1 MASIR
6 KGILEDSHDDFD
18 DSDALFEAIG
28 DVLMQTDDSKS
39 EDEIRQICKDLHDIL
54 IGSKTGTTNNITNGT
69 RRMLN
74 APLQMSEMVKKEH
87 DERSVTSSN
96 IWLTK
101 KDLGSIHIETVP
113 LLFFREEMASA
124 SQQFNRK
131 DTKFDASGQNRS
143 LDIKIDDDISFGEK
157 QLIKGA
163 SIQLLSG
170 RRYGF
175 VGRNGLGKTT
185 LLKLLSR
192 GHLKIPSHISILHV
206 EQEVV
211 GDQTIALDSVL
222 ECDEERNR
230 LLKEEKEI
238 NAQLSSSP
246 TKTDAGISTRL
257 SEIYQQLEAME
268 ADKAPAKAAVILAG
282 LGFTP
287 KMQGQTT
294 NPTKTDAGI
303 STRLSEIY
311 QQLEAMEADKAPAKA
326 AVILA
331 GLGFTPKMQGQ
342 TTKEFSGGW
351 RMRLALARA
360 LFTKPDLLL
369 LDEPTNMLDMKAI
382 IWLENYLQK
391 WQTTML
397 VVSHDRM
404 FLNAISTDILY
415 LNNQLI
421 ETYRGNYDIFHK
433 TREQRLINQQKEYE
447 AQVQYREHLQVFIDR
462 FRYNA
467 NRASSVQSKLKILEK
482 LPPLIAVE
490 KVSTVTFRFPE
501 CERLSPPILQL
512 DEVGFYYS
520 KDQVIFNSICVNADM
535 ESRICI
541 VGENGAGKTTLL
553 KILQGDLS
561 PTSGIC
567 HTHRNLSI
575 GYFSQH
581 HVDQLEMDQ
590 TSLEMMAEK
599 FPGNNSELYRN
610 KLGQF
615 GVSGD
620 LALRPVSS
628 LSGGQK
634 SRVAFAV
641 LCMQNPNFL
650 ILDEPTNHLDM
661 ETIDALG
668 NALLKFKG
676 GVILVSHDERLI
688 RMICKELWVVQGG
701 TVRTLEG
708 GFEEYKHIVEKEL
721 DMNC

>member
-1 MASIR
+1 MADYEGVLTQCIPTIDDEIVTYVNS
-6 KGILEDSHDDFD
+6 ILEDSHDDFD

-101 KDLGSIHIETVP
+101 KDLGSAVDQKKLEKAEQQIQKKITRKTETKTTKKP
-113 LLFFREEMASA
+113 AEKEEEMASA

-143 LDIKIDDDISFGEK
+143 LDIKIDDFDISFGEK

-238 NAQLSSSP
+238 NAQLSSS
-246 TKTDAGISTRL
+246 
-257 SEIYQQLEAME
+257 
-268 ADKAPAKAAVILAG
+268 
-282 LGFTP
+282 
-287 KMQGQTT
+287 
-294 NPTKTDAGI
+294 PTKTDAGI

-520 KDQVIFNSICVNADM
+520 RDQVIFNSICVNADM

>member
-1 MASIR
+1 MADYEEVLTQCIPTIDDEIVTYVNS
-6 KGILEDSHDDFD
+6 ILEDSHDDFD

-28 DVLMQTDDSKS
+28 DVLMQTDISKS

-54 IGSKTGTTNNITNGT
+54 IGSKTGTTAANITNGT

-87 DERSVTSSN
+87 DERTVTSSN

-101 KDLGSIHIETVP
+101 KDMGSAVDQTKLAKAEQQIQKKITRKTETKTTKKP
-113 LLFFREEMASA
+113 AEKEEEMASA

-143 LDIKIDDDISFGEK
+143 LDIKIDDFDISFGEK

-163 SIQLLSG
+163 SIQLLCG

-246 TKTDAGISTRL
+246 TKTDAGVSTRL
-257 SEIYQQLEAME
+257 
-268 ADKAPAKAAVILAG
+268 
-282 LGFTP
+282 
-287 KMQGQTT
+287 
-294 NPTKTDAGI
+294 N
-303 STRLSEIY
+303 EIY

-415 LNNQLI
+415 LNNRLI

-467 NRASSVQSKLKILEK
+467 NRAASVQSKLKILEK

-553 KILQGDLS
+553 KILQGELS
-561 PTSGIC
+561 VTSGIC

-668 NALLKFKG
+668 HALLKFKG

-721 DMNC
+721 EMNC

>member
-1 MASIR
+1 
-6 KGILEDSHDDFD
+6 
-18 DSDALFEAIG
+18 
-28 DVLMQTDDSKS
+28 
-39 EDEIRQICKDLHDIL
+39 
-54 IGSKTGTTNNITNGT
+54 
-69 RRMLN
+69 
-74 APLQMSEMVKKEH
+74 
-87 DERSVTSSN
+87 
-96 IWLTK
+96 
-101 KDLGSIHIETVP
+101 
-113 LLFFREEMASA
+113 MASA

-143 LDIKIDDDISFGEK
+143 LDIKIDDFDISFGEK

-211 GDQTIALDSVL
+211 GDQMIALDSVL

-238 NAQLSSSP
+238 NATLSSSP
-246 TKTDAGISTRL
+246 TKTDAG
-257 SEIYQQLEAME
+257 
-268 ADKAPAKAAVILAG
+268 V
-282 LGFTP
+282 
-287 KMQGQTT
+287 
-294 NPTKTDAGI
+294 

-415 LNNQLI
+415 LNNRLI

-467 NRASSVQSKLKILEK
+467 NRAASVQSKLKILEK

-520 KDQVIFNSICVNADM
+520 KDEVIFNSICVNADM

-620 LALRPVSS
+620 LVLRPVSS

-668 NALLKFKG
+668 HALLKFKG

-721 DMNC
+721 EMNC

>member
-1 MASIR
+1 MADYEEVLTQCIPTIDDEIVIYVNS
-6 KGILEDSHDDFD
+6 ILEDSHDDFD

-28 DVLMQTDDSKS
+28 DVLMQTDISKS

-54 IGSKTGTTNNITNGT
+54 IGSKTGTTAANITNGT

-87 DERSVTSSN
+87 DERTVTSSN

-101 KDLGSIHIETVP
+101 KDMGSAVDQTKLAKAEQQIQKKITRKTETKTTKKTAEKE
-113 LLFFREEMASA
+113 EEMASA

-143 LDIKIDDDISFGEK
+143 LDIKIDDFDISFGEK

-211 GDQTIALDSVL
+211 GDQMIALDSVL

-238 NAQLSSSP
+238 NATLSSSP
-246 TKTDAGISTRL
+246 TKTDAG
-257 SEIYQQLEAME
+257 
-268 ADKAPAKAAVILAG
+268 V
-282 LGFTP
+282 
-287 KMQGQTT
+287 
-294 NPTKTDAGI
+294 

-415 LNNQLI
+415 LNNRLI

-467 NRASSVQSKLKILEK
+467 NRAASVQSKLKILEK

-520 KDQVIFNSICVNADM
+520 KDEVIFNSICVNADM

-620 LALRPVSS
+620 LVLRPVSS

-668 NALLKFKG
+668 HALLKFKG

-721 DMNC
+721 EMNC

>member
-238 NAQLSSSP
+238 NAQLSSS
-246 TKTDAGISTRL
+246 
-257 SEIYQQLEAME
+257 
-268 ADKAPAKAAVILAG
+268 
-282 LGFTP
+282 
-287 KMQGQTT
+287 
-294 NPTKTDAGI
+294 PTKTDAGI

>member
-1 MASIR
+1 MADYEEVLTQCIPTIDDEIVTYVNS
-6 KGILEDSHDDFD
+6 ILEDSHDDFD

-28 DVLMQTDDSKS
+28 DVLMQTDISKS

-54 IGSKTGTTNNITNGT
+54 IGSKTGTTAANITNGT

-87 DERSVTSSN
+87 DERTVTSSN

-101 KDLGSIHIETVP
+101 KDMGSAVDQTKLAKAEQQIQKKITRKTESKTTKKTAEKE
-113 LLFFREEMASA
+113 EEMASA

-143 LDIKIDDDISFGEK
+143 LDIKIDDFDISFGEK

-238 NAQLSSSP
+238 NATLSSSP
-246 TKTDAGISTRL
+246 TKTDAG
-257 SEIYQQLEAME
+257 
-268 ADKAPAKAAVILAG
+268 V
-282 LGFTP
+282 
-287 KMQGQTT
+287 
-294 NPTKTDAGI
+294 

-415 LNNQLI
+415 LNNRLI

-467 NRASSVQSKLKILEK
+467 NRAASVQSKLKILEK

-520 KDQVIFNSICVNADM
+520 KDEVIFNSICVNADM

-620 LALRPVSS
+620 LVLRPVSS

-668 NALLKFKG
+668 HALLKFKG

-721 DMNC
+721 EMNC